1 MVAATTQWGQPIV
14 NNSPDLRGL
23 LPRRAKWLLR
33 RRGIRHRQSGASV
46 SSKPEARGDKR
57 VAFAQHV
64 AAHLDAYLSATQLG
78 ITLASLALGWLG
90 ESFVAELMEPFSAL
104 VGITSPAVIELERLV
119 GEIQDEFDAEQPELQ
134 RINENE
140 FSVPG
145 SYSLHDLGALT
156 GDYVVTVAQG
166 NDRRIERLHFVK
178 TKGRPDPR

>member
-14 NNSPDLRGL
+14 KILQICVVFFLVALNGFFVAAEFAIVKVR
-23 LPRRAKWLLR
+23 
-33 RRGIRHRQSGASV
+33 V
-46 SSKPEARGDKR
+46 SQLEALEARGDKR

-104 VGITSPAVIELERLV
+104 VGITSPAVIVLERLV